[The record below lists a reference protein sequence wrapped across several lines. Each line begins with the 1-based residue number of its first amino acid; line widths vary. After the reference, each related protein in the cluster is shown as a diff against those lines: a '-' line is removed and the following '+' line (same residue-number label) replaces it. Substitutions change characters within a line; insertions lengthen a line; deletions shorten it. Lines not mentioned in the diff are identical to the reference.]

1 MANNWTAVE
10 NSFPTFEEGESPY
23 VQIKKLQDYMR
34 QLTDQLK
41 YSLSNISADNWNSSS
56 LESFS
61 AGLTGDY
68 IKQLQEY
75 AQQVARLNGTVS
87 GYTAELKSVNA
98 KLEKLLQMED
108 AVSSLGTYFTEVQ
121 NTAAEIQ
128 AALSPLFAVV
138 VPSAGGVDLQGIVT
152 INGKEIT

>member
-56 LESFS
+56 LETFS

-68 IKQLQEY
+68 VKQLQEY

-87 GYTAELKSVNA
+87 GYTAQLQDVNA
-98 KLEKLLQMED
+98 KLEKLLKMED
-108 AVSSLGTYFTEVQ
+108 AVSLLGAHLTDIQ
-121 NTAAEIQ
+121 NTFEEIQ
-128 AALSPLFAVV
+128 TALSLLFAKV
-138 VPSAGGVDLQGIVT
+138 VPSEDGVDLQGIVT

>member
-56 LESFS
+56 LETFS

-68 IKQLQEY
+68 VKQLQEY

-87 GYTAELKSVNA
+87 GYTAELKTVNE
-98 KLEKLLQMED
+98 KLEKLLQMEE
-108 AVSSLGTYFTEVQ
+108 AVSSLGTYLTGVK

-128 AALSPLFAVV
+128 AALSRLLAVV
-138 VPSAGGVDLQGIVT
+138 VPSGDGVDLQGIVT